1 MRSWTGDAGLKT
13 AMKRR
18 IYLFRH
24 GKSSWGG
31 SAREDK
37 DRDLNPRGRK
47 AAEKMG
53 EWCAEN
59 GVAPD
64 LVLCSTATRTRET
77 LARLLPRLKS
87 AARIEFEDALYLADA
102 HELTARLR
110 RLGGATRAVMVI
122 GHNPG
127 LHELACLLAGDGEA
141 EDLARL
147 NGKFPTAA
155 LAELSAE
162 LKTWRELA
170 PHRCILDRFVL
181 PRELP

>member
-87 AARIEFEDALYLADA
+87 AARIAWVTVRPPGRALRS
-102 HELTARLR
+102 RLF
-110 RLGGATRAVMVI
+110 A
-122 GHNPG
+122 NPVY
-127 LHELACLLAGDGEA
+127 HY
-141 EDLARL
+141 
-147 NGKFPTAA
+147 P
-155 LAELSAE
+155 S
-162 LKTWRELA
+162 
-170 PHRCILDRFVL
+170 FVT
-181 PRELP
+181 ES